1 MRYLQGMDPRVVKP
15 NTPPRVIVTAV
26 LIALFVLGFIL
37 FAVFQSGRG
46 ITDARKSGI
55 VVAKEFTPQP
65 ERQIT
70 LGREGGM
77 TARDREGEFLLKVEV
92 TQTDGVKKTYDVWIQ
107 KRDQYEAIKIGDT
120 FDVGPYLVK

>member
-1 MRYLQGMDPRVVKP
+1 MDPRVVKP
-15 NTPPRVIVTAV
+15 HTPPRLIVTAV

-46 ITDARKSGI
+46 ITDARKTGI
-55 VVAKEFTPQP
+55 VVAKEFTPQA

-70 LGREGGM
+70 LGRQGGV
-77 TARDREGEFLLKVEV
+77 TARDKEGEYLLKVEV
-92 TQTDGVKKTYDVWIQ
+92 TQTDGVKKIYDVWIQ
-107 KRDQYEAIKIGDT
+107 KKDQYESIKIGDS

>member
-1 MRYLQGMDPRVVKP
+1 MDPRVVKP

-107 KRDQYEAIKIGDT
+107 KREQYEAIKIGDT